1 MARNNAVCAVVI
13 SFCGGRAIALTI
25 AALRDQVERI
35 VVVDNGSD
43 DETLRLLREL
53 RQERTIDLL
62 ELGENRG
69 LGCALNA
76 GARFAKNN
84 NARWILTMDQDSIAD
99 PEMVK
104 TMLDFA
110 EVSKDKKVISLS
122 PTLAI
127 NNGNSADSITRKVRT
142 AITSGNMLKLEVFD
156 IVGPFRE
163 DYFID
168 AVDFEFCLRL
178 RKYGI
183 DVYRIGSARLSHS
196 LGERLSIKIGLIVI
210 TVSKHSPIRK
220 YYIFR
225 NHCYL
230 VSEYFFDAPLFL
242 LKKTVFE
249 ILLILQTIFFEE
261 RRMESIRMIA
271 LGLTHFYKG
280 IRGKL

>member
-1 MARNNAVCAVVI
+1 MARNNGVCAVVI
-13 SFCGGRAIALTI
+13 SFCAGRAIARTI
-25 AALRDQVERI
+25 AALCDQVERI

-43 DETLRLLREL
+43 DETLKLLHDL
-53 RQERTIDLL
+53 RQERIIDLL

-69 LGCALNA
+69 IGYALNA
-76 GARFAKNN
+76 GIRFAKDN

-110 EVSKDKKVISLS
+110 EVSKDKKMISLS
-122 PTLAI
+122 PTLAM
-127 NNGNSADSITRKVRT
+127 NGGNCADSITRKVRT
-142 AITSGNMLKLEVFD
+142 AITSGNMLKPETFD

-178 RKYGI
+178 RKHGI
-183 DVYRIGSARLSHS
+183 DIYRLGAAKLSHN
-196 LGERLSIKIGLIVI
+196 LGERLSIKIGFIGI
-210 TVSKHSPIRK
+210 TVSMHTPIRK

-230 VSEYFFDAPLFL
+230 VSEYFLDAPLFL

-249 ILLILQTIFFEE
+249 ILLLLQIIFFEE

-271 LGLTHFYKG
+271 LGVTHFYKG